1 MSRKKTDEEI
11 RHYFLANFVECSDPD
26 ALWIGEIIR
35 NGNDYYTSWLK
46 RYQGMTYLFENESE
60 FINKKN
66 FENLFE
72 IKGHSHPEIL
82 KMYLQG
88 NMSIESMVIL
98 DMMLNYSKK
107 FNKKLLDPV
116 WETVEMKIQKYKPF
130 LNIDV
135 DKFKNILLER
145 LK

>member
-1 MSRKKTDEEI
+1 MNLSSLT
-11 RHYFLANFVECSDPD
+11 
-26 ALWIGEIIR
+26 
-35 NGNDYYTSWLK
+35 
-46 RYQGMTYLFENESE
+46 
-60 FINKKN
+60 KKN
-66 FENLFE
+66 FEDLFE

-88 NMSIESMVIL
+88 NISIESMVIL

-116 WETVEMKIQKYKPF
+116 WETVGLKIKKYKPF

-135 DKFKNILLER
+135 DKFKTILLQR